1 MLRDLSDEALM
12 EKYREGDARAF
23 EVLYKRYNSPLFN
36 FILRHVANR
45 ASAEELLQEA
55 FLRVIRGQK
64 GFRGQ
69 SRFIT
74 WLYTIA
80 RNLCI
85 DHLRRMKHRKA
96 ASLDQTLN
104 KDDRQ
109 SQTLL
114 DRIPN
119 GSAGSDRKAMGK
131 ELRLKLE
138 QAVSELPDEQR
149 EVFLLREVS
158 QLSFK
163 DIAEIVDCPE
173 NTVKSRMRYALERLR
188 GKLSEFEALARE
200 GA

>member
-1 MLRDLSDEALM
+1 M
-12 EKYREGDARAF
+12 ERYREGDARAF

-36 FILRHVANR
+36 FILRHIGHK

-69 SRFIT
+69 SKFVT

-80 RNLCI
+80 RNLSI

-96 ASLDQTLN
+96 QSLDQALN
-104 KDDRQ
+104 KDSRA

-114 DRIPN
+114 DRIPDQSI
-119 GSAGSDRKAMGK
+119 GADRRAMAT
-131 ELRLKLE
+131 ELRHKME
-138 QAVSELPDEQR
+138 KAVSELPEEQR

-163 DIAEIVDCPE
+163 EIAVIVDCPE

-200 GA
+200 GG